1 MLKIHLKIL
10 EKKIKLDQIWPPP
23 ITHIINCIYHMPTDD
38 YSASHSDLNFS
49 NKLHE
54 NVDYTQSFAV
64 QKLLA
69 VVSKTNKR
77 NDIR

>member
-1 MLKIHLKIL
+1 
-10 EKKIKLDQIWPPP
+10 
-23 ITHIINCIYHMPTDD
+23 MPTDD
-38 YSASHSDLNFS
+38 YSVSHSDLNCS
-49 NKLHE
+49 NKMHE